1 MQKQQNLDFF
11 SDFKYKFFI
20 NSITIEDIKFKVELI
35 LPQNLDE
42 ELEHNYPL
50 VVQL

>member
-11 SDFKYKFFI
+11 LILKIKFFI

-35 LPQNLDE
+35 IPQNLDE

-50 VVQL
+50 VVEL

>member
-1 MQKQQNLDFF
+1 MPKQQKLRFF
-11 SDFKYKFFI
+11 LILNIKFFI
-20 NSITIEDIKFKVELI
+20 NSITVEDIKFKVELI
-35 LPQNLDE
+35 IPQNLDE